1 MDKVYTPEEVL
12 EQVQKLIIHYNNR
25 RDKITDSELEE
36 TRAYL
41 SVGTYLLV
49 ETNLQPAYA
58 EVTLAEINLERTEG
72 TLFLKYFHDFEKK
85 YSASVS
91 MDLARKALKADPEYL
106 EALEDHSRSKQYSYL
121 LNKILDQANQVLNSM
136 SKKSRF

>member
-1 MDKVYTPEEVL
+1 MDTVYTPEEVL

-41 SVGTYLLV
+41 AVGTYLLV

-58 EVTLAEINLERTEG
+58 DLTLSEVKMEKTEG
-72 TLFLKYFHDFEKK
+72 TVFLQHFHAYEKT

-91 MDLARKALKADPEYL
+91 MDLARKATKADPTYL
-106 EALEDHSRSKQYSYL
+106 EALEDHSKSKQCVYL